1 MIKKKILFFIV
12 YLCSNLIY
20 SQVSDLG
27 RFTVNINKGCSPL
40 NVEIIDENVDSSVS
54 VIQYDFNYSPSGNI
68 FNPSSGKSFT
78 YNDEGNFIIA
88 QAINQD
94 GIQKIDILNI
104 EVKKPKPFDVKLFNC
119 LNNNVEIIIE
129 DSYYDGFK
137 LYINNTY
144 FDDLKGGVNKLNYS
158 SLLNS
163 NNVISGRIIGEIG
176 GNDINC
182 SEFKFELSSV
192 FDNNK
197 SFLDSIIL
205 SNDRTEYSLYLKYEK
220 STNYNI
226 IVDGIVDSSFISSS
240 NINNYN
246 SSLLLKNETFYERCL
261 IIEKE
266 YKCDNK
272 LVEDDICLIYM
283 NAYEKDGI
291 KIEFNYSNNF
301 DSIHILRNNLIIKS
315 LYNNEKKSINNTN
328 IIQNQEYCYRIVGF
342 YNNKISKSN
351 IICIKPKNNYNAIP
365 VPNAFTPNN
374 DGLNDV
380 FKPFDSNVS
389 DFRMIILN
397 KLGEQIFETND
408 INLGWD
414 GYFKGKIIQGSY
426 IYKIEL
432 TIDNKNVV
440 QTGKFILIK

>member
-1 MIKKKILFFIV
+1 MIEKKILFFIV
-12 YLCSNLIY
+12 YLCSNVIY

-40 NVEIIDENVDSSVS
+40 NVEIIDEDVDSTVS

-119 LNNNVEIIIE
+119 LNNNIEIIIE

-144 FDDLKGGVNKLNYS
+144 FDDLKDGVNKLNYS

-220 STNYNI
+220 STNYKQFL
-226 IVDGIVDSSFISSS
+226 D
-240 NINNYN
+240 
-246 SSLLLKNETFYERCL
+246 
-261 IIEKE
+261 
-266 YKCDNK
+266 
-272 LVEDDICLIYM
+272 
-283 NAYEKDGI
+283 
-291 KIEFNYSNNF
+291 
-301 DSIHILRNNLIIKS
+301 LRN
-315 LYNNEKKSINNTN
+315 
-328 IIQNQEYCYRIVGF
+328 F
-342 YNNKISKSN
+342 HNK
-351 IICIKPKNNYNAIP
+351 
-365 VPNAFTPNN
+365 
-374 DGLNDV
+374 
-380 FKPFDSNVS
+380 
-389 DFRMIILN
+389 
-397 KLGEQIFETND
+397 
-408 INLGWD
+408 
-414 GYFKGKIIQGSY
+414 
-426 IYKIEL
+426 
-432 TIDNKNVV
+432 TIRLK
-440 QTGKFILIK
+440 

>member
-1 MIKKKILFFIV
+1 MIKKILFFIICL
-12 YLCSNLIY
+12 YSNVIY
-20 SQVSDLG
+20 SQKSDLG

-40 NVEIIDENVDSSVS
+40 KVEIIDENVDSSVS

-68 FNPSSGKSFT
+68 FNPSTGKSFT

-104 EVKKPKPFDVKLFNC
+104 EVKKPEPFDVKLFNC
-119 LNNNVEIIIE
+119 LNNNIEIIIE

-144 FDDLKGGVNKLNYS
+144 FDDLKSGVNKLNYA

-163 NNVISGRIIGEIG
+163 NNIISGRIIGKIEE
-176 GNDINC
+176 NDINC
-182 SEFKFELSSV
+182 SEFKFDISSIN
-192 FDNNK
+192 DNNNNNM
-197 SFLDSIIL
+197 LDSIIL
-205 SNDRTEYSLYLKYEK
+205 SNDRTEYSIYLKYEK

-226 IVDGIVDSSFISSS
+226 IVDGSIDSSFISSS

-246 SSLLLKNETFYERCL
+246 FPLVLKNETYNERCL
-261 IIEKE
+261 RIEKE

-272 LVEDDICLIYM
+272 SIDDNLCLIYM
-283 NAYEKDGI
+283 NAYEEDGI
-291 KIEFNYSNNF
+291 KIEFNYSNDF
-301 DSIHILRNNLIIKS
+301 DSLHILKNNLIIKS
-315 LYNNEKKSINNTN
+315 FYNNEKKHINNTN

-351 IICIKPKNNYNAIP
+351 TFCIKPEKNYDPVP

-389 DFRMIILN
+389 EFRMIILN

-426 IYKIEL
+426 VYKIEL